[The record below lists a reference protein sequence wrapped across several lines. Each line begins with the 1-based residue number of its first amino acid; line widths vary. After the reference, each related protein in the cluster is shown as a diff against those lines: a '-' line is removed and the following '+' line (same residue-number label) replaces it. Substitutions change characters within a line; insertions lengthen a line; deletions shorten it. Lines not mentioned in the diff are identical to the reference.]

1 MIELA
6 DVTLLAAD
14 TANHALA
21 LRALRR
27 SMAHIRFAR
36 VAWLTDAVPASLA
49 VGAGIDVVP
58 IVPLRS
64 RTDYSQL
71 MLKSLAAHVTTSHV
85 LVVQWD
91 GHVINAAAWDSQ
103 FLACDYVGAKWFW
116 HKDGMNVGN
125 GGFSLRS
132 RKLLLALADPRID
145 GDDAEDEI
153 VCRRF
158 RPLLERDYGIRFGDE
173 AMADHFSFE
182 AMHPVGKPFG
192 FHGLYN
198 FARVMRDDEIA
209 ALVPQFSDAIAR
221 SPQCLQLLRNARAL
235 GQWLAVAALGAR
247 MLRADPAQP
256 DALAAVADARR
267 RDNPYA
273 GVSRNDRCPC
283 GSGRRFKECHG
294 RVEHAAAALSPP
306 AVASGEALQA
316 RGLRAHRAGD
326 LDAAERDYR
335 AALAVDPGAMQ
346 AAHYLGVVHY
356 QRGRFDDALPLIER
370 SLREVPREAEFHN
383 NAGLLYTA
391 MDRIDAA
398 VDAFRQVLALR
409 PDHKAAWNNLGLAL
423 VQRNDLTL
431 AADAYRSALAVDA
444 QFAEARWN
452 LALALLA
459 QGDFANGWAHYD
471 ARLEITALGADAAP
485 IAGTRYRGEPLRDR
499 TLLLSAEQGYG
510 DTLQFI
516 RFAQVFATRGARVIV
531 ETPPAL
537 AALCASAPGVSQVVA
552 TGGALPAHDY
562 CLPLL
567 SSARALAL
575 DAAGIATPIPYLHA
589 DSARVA
595 HWTSVVAAHPARL
608 RVGLSWAG
616 NPRHANDRRRSIA
629 LAMFAPLFALQG
641 VAWYSLQHVDGE
653 AQIGTMPAAHAMH
666 LLDARHN
673 FDDKAALIAALDLV
687 ISVDTAN
694 AHLAGA
700 LGAPLWVLLPYA
712 ADWRWGV
719 ACTTTAWYPKARLI
733 RQRASRDW
741 HEPLRDVQDA
751 LRARLSG

>member
-21 LRALRR
+21 LRALRH

-36 VAWLTDAVPASLA
+36 VAWLTDAVPASLD

-58 IVPLRS
+58 IAPIRS
-64 RTDYSQL
+64 RDDYSQL
-71 MLKSLAAHVTTSHV
+71 ILKSLAAHVATSHV

-91 GHVINAAAWDSQ
+91 GYVINAATWDRE

-116 HKDGMNVGN
+116 HKDGMTVGN

-132 RKLLLALADPRID
+132 RKLLLALADPRIA
-145 GDDAEDEI
+145 GDEAEDDI

-158 RPLLERDYGIRFGDE
+158 RPLLEREYGIRFGDE
-173 AMADHFSFE
+173 AMADRFSFE
-182 AMHPVGKPFG
+182 TSHPVGKPFG
-192 FHGLYN
+192 FHGLWN

-209 ALVPQFSDAIAR
+209 TLVPHFSDAVVR
-221 SPQCLQLLRNARAL
+221 SPQCLQLLHNARAL
-235 GQWLAVAALGAR
+235 GQWRAIAALGAR
-247 MLRADPAQP
+247 MLQADPARP
-256 DALAAVADARR
+256 DALAAVADARH

-273 GVSRNDRCPC
+273 GVSRNGRCPC

-294 RVEHAAAALSPP
+294 RVEAAAATLASP

-335 AALAVDPGAMQ
+335 AALAADPDAMH
-346 AAHYLGVVHY
+346 ATHYLGVVHY

-370 SLREVPREAEFHN
+370 SLREVPREVEFHN

-391 MDRIDAA
+391 MNRIDDA
-398 VDAFRQVLALR
+398 VDAFRRALALH

-423 VQRNDLTL
+423 TQRNDLMP

-444 QFAEARWN
+444 EFSEARWN
-452 LALALLA
+452 LALVLLA
-459 QGDFANGWAHYD
+459 QGDFANGWTHYD
-471 ARLEITALGADAAP
+471 ARLEITALGARAP
-485 IAGTRYRGEPLRDR
+485 PFAGAQYRGEPLRER
-499 TLLLSAEQGYG
+499 TLLLSAEQGFG

-516 RFAQVFATRGARVIV
+516 RFAQAFATRGARVIV
-531 ETPPAL
+531 QTPPAL

-552 TGGALPAHDY
+552 TGDALPAHDY
-562 CLPLL
+562 SLPLL
-567 SSARALAL
+567 SSARVLAL

-589 DSARVA
+589 EPARIA
-595 HWTSVVAAHPARL
+595 HWRKVVATHPARL
-608 RVGLSWAG
+608 HVGLSWAG
-616 NPRHANDRRRSIA
+616 NPRHANDRRRSVP
-629 LAMFAPLFALQG
+629 LTMVAPLFALQG

-653 AQIGTMPAAHAMH
+653 AQIETVPAAHAMH

-673 FDDKAALIAALDLV
+673 FDDKAALIGALDLV

-719 ACTTTAWYPKARLI
+719 ACATTAWYPNARLI

-741 HEPLRDVQDA
+741 HEPLREVQDA